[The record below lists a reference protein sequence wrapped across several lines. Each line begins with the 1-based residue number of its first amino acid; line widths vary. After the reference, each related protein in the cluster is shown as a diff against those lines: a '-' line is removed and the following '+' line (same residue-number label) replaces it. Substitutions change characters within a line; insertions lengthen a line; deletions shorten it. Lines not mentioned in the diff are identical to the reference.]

1 MTNARSHQTPE
12 EELIARA
19 RGGDEASFEML
30 IRQHQGIVF
39 NFAMKVCRDRQKAGE
54 TLQDTFINV
63 YQKLSQFDGRSKFST
78 WLYSIVTNNCL
89 MKRRRRKVDDLMEAY
104 DELPSSNGGSEKHG
118 IAGNWHS
125 TPAQDLIRDELKE
138 HLDQAILKLPMEYRV
153 VFILRDIEEKST
165 DEVASILNISME
177 ATKSRLRRARAF
189 LRQQLLPYVSDER

>member
-1 MTNARSHQTPE
+1 MMNPPSHQTPE
-12 EELIARA
+12 EELIALA
-19 RGGDEASFEML
+19 LDGDEAAFTSL
-30 IRQHQGIVF
+30 VRQYQGTVF
-39 NFAMKVCRDRQKAGE
+39 NFAMKVCRDRQNAGE

-89 MKRRRRKVDDLMEAY
+89 MKNRRRKVDDLMEAY
-104 DELPSSNGGSEKHG
+104 DELPSPNGNSEKHG
-118 IAGNWHS
+118 IAVNWHS

-138 HLDQAILKLPMEYRV
+138 QLDQAILKLPMEYRV
-153 VFILRDIEEKST
+153 VFVLRDIEEKST
-165 DEVASILNISME
+165 DEVASILNISVE